1 MVDNRCLLTS
11 LVPNTRFSQECA
23 KRFTQSHIFSF
34 VITIAASSIAVF
46 FNFVQNQS
54 DDKSKN
60 DSIKIVSRGHLP
72 PAPAKGASRAA
83 KLRAVARGDDTAS
96 TLKHEQ
102 QVSCDFF
109 AIHFF
114 QEVLISNEQIPS
126 IFIQG
131 KTSRFEVAL
140 FVCFMFQKKIQE
152 MLKQIDEADQP
163 QVVRLGDAS
172 IASPFTSKL
181 SSVMAGEIDR
191 SIKLIRQ
198 RFCKSRRGVHFLFP
212 HTS

>member
-1 MVDNRCLLTS
+1 MSSLLS
-11 LVPNTRFSQECA
+11 LLQQHQALLF
-23 KRFTQSHIFSF
+23 
-34 VITIAASSIAVF
+34 F

-83 KLRAVARGDDTAS
+83 KMRAVARGDDTAS

-114 QEVLISNEQIPS
+114 QEVLITNKFRPFLSKAKPLDS
-126 IFIQG
+126 KSLCSFVLC
-131 KTSRFEVAL
+131 SR
-140 FVCFMFQKKIQE
+140 K
-152 MLKQIDEADQP
+152 
-163 QVVRLGDAS
+163 R
-172 IASPFTSKL
+172 
-181 SSVMAGEIDR
+181 
-191 SIKLIRQ
+191 
-198 RFCKSRRGVHFLFP
+198 SRRC
-212 HTS
+212 